1 LANAQVSTTGAAA
14 LCFYPWLGWP
24 HLERCFVRLGGFVVI
39 RRDAGRAPAG
49 LHLARLPGDPT
60 PVLVVTGEV
69 DVYEAPAFRAELFA
83 LVEQG
88 HARVVVDCSGLAFL
102 DSAGLAA
109 FVDAQRRLA
118 TREGELVLRN
128 LRPSTRRIF
137 EITDLV
143 ELFSFET
150 AS

>member
-1 LANAQVSTTGAAA
+1 MT
-14 LCFYPWLGWP
+14 
-24 HLERCFVRLGGFVVI
+24 
-39 RRDAGRAPAG
+39 RRDAGRGPAA
-49 LHLARLPGDPT
+49 LHLARLPADPE

-69 DVYEAPAFRAELFA
+69 DVYEAPAFRGELFD
-83 LVEQG
+83 LVDEG
-88 HARVVVDCSGLAFL
+88 HPRVVVDCSGLEFL

-118 TREGELVLRN
+118 ARDGALVLRN
-128 LRPSTRRIF
+128 LRPAARRIF